1 MPQLQLNEMMVGQ
14 VVWLFLI
21 FGALYYILSTYA
33 LPRVAVV
40 LEDRAARITG
50 DLEAAYAA
58 KSEADAALT
67 ALRAATAKARADAQG
82 AIATAAAEA
91 TAAAQARAEAL
102 NATLNAR
109 IADSEA
115 QIGRARAA
123 AMGALREV
131 ASETTA
137 GLLNKLTGRADNA
150 AITRAVDATLA
161 ARTGV

>member
-14 VVWLFLI
+14 IVWLFLI
-21 FGALYYILSTYA
+21 FGALYYVLSTYA

-40 LEDRAARITG
+40 LEDRAARIAG

-58 KSEADAALT
+58 KAESDAALA
-67 ALRAATAKARADAQG
+67 ALREATARARAEAQG
-82 AIATAAAEA
+82 AIATAAAA
-91 TAAAQARAEAL
+91 ASAAAQQRAEAL

-109 IADSEA
+109 IAESEA
-115 QIGRARAA
+115 QIERARAS

-137 GLLNKLTGRADNA
+137 GLLHKLTGRADDA
-150 AITRAVDATLA
+150 AVARAVDQALA
-161 ARTGV
+161 ARTGG

>member
-1 MPQLQLNEMMVGQ
+1 MMVGQ

-40 LEDRAARITG
+40 LEHRAARISG
-50 DLEAAYAA
+50 DLEAAYSA
-58 KSEADAALT
+58 KAESDAALA
-67 ALRAATAKARADAQG
+67 ALRDATAKARADAQG

-102 NATLNAR
+102 GATLNAR
-109 IADSEA
+109 IAESEA
-115 QIGRARAA
+115 QIERARVA

-131 ASETTA
+131 ASDTTA
-137 GLLNKLTGRADNA
+137 GLVNKLTGRVDDA
-150 AITRAVDATLA
+150 AIARAVDQALA
-161 ARTGV
+161 ARTGG

>member
-40 LEDRAARITG
+40 LEDRAARISG
-50 DLEAAYAA
+50 DLEAAYGA
-58 KSEADAALT
+58 KSEADAALA
-67 ALRAATAKARADAQG
+67 ALRDATTKARTDAQG
-82 AIATAAAEA
+82 AIAKAAAEA

-109 IADSEA
+109 IAESEA
-115 QIGRARAA
+115 QIGRARAT

-137 GLLNKLTGRADNA
+137 GLLNKLTGRADDA
-150 AITRAVDATLA
+150 AIARAVDATLA
-161 ARTGV
+161 ARTGG